1 MAEPE
6 QTHIDDTEEAALDAA
21 EGFDPVAELEARL
34 AQAEAE
40 RDEMRDRMIRAL
52 AEAEKQPQTRR
63 ERPSRCPAL
72 WRVQDR
78 ARHAAGL

>member
-34 AQAEAE
+34 CAG
-40 RDEMRDRMIRAL
+40 R
-52 AEAEKQPQTRR
+52 
-63 ERPSRCPAL
+63 S
-72 WRVQDR
+72 R
-78 ARHAAGL
+78 ARRDA